1 MEKIDFNKKWVV
13 TRLDNPEDTK
23 VVDVPYDAMFYEE
36 IRNQLWNHSYYV
48 ETIGS
53 VSEENIR
60 RYMEH
65 PSKSY

>member
-36 IRNQLWNHSYYV
+36 RKPD
-48 ETIGS
+48 E
-53 VSEENIR
+53 
-60 RYMEH
+60 
-65 PSKSY
+65 PSGKNC